1 MSYYCSL
8 CVVVVVVFVI
18 VVVGVVVVDV
28 VVGCDEIPLN
38 FLLFLVYAAIGRA
51 VSAVVSES
59 IFASGG
65 IRAVGLSACAILLLA
80 LLSLLLG
87 MKLTKATVQT
97 TAYSTLSQTEEN
109 LTQ

>member
-1 MSYYCSL
+1 MFYYCSL

-18 VVVGVVVVDV
+18 VVVVDV
-28 VVGCDEIPLN
+28 VVGCDEISLN
-38 FLLFLVYAAIGRA
+38 FLLFLIDTAIGR
-51 VSAVVSES
+51 VVLAVVSES

-65 IRAVGLSACAILLLA
+65 IRAVGLSACAVLLLA